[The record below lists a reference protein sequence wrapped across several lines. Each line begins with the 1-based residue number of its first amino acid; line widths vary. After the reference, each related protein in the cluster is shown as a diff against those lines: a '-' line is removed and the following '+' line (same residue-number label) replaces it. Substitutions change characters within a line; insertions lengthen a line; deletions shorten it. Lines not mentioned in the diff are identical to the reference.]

1 MYEIYKINETDNLK
15 EITEKY
21 KTTED
26 ELIKINGEDL
36 INKIIPN
43 NLIIVPKNKNTK
55 YDYYTVKKEDNIYQI
70 ANNNNVD
77 YNTLL
82 KINGLDKDDYIYP
95 NQTIMLPR
103 KDKNTYLT
111 KEKDTLNKIIKDL
124 NIDINTLIKENDE
137 IFLEEEQIIFF

>member
-1 MYEIYKINETDNLK
+1 MYEIYKIKETDNLK
-15 EITEKY
+15 EIIENY
-21 KTTED
+21 NTTKE

-55 YDYYTVKKEDNIYQI
+55 YDYYTVKKEDTIYQI
-70 ANNNNVD
+70 ANNNNID

-82 KINGLDKDDYIYP
+82 KINGLNKDDYIYP

-103 KDKNTYLT
+103 QDKNIYLT
-111 KEKDTLNKIIKDL
+111 KENDTINSILKELNT
-124 NIDINTLIKENDE
+124 DINKLIKENNE
-137 IFLEEEQIIFF
+137 LFLKEEQIIFF